1 MSPAAG
7 RFPHASISVGQ
18 PEESSVQD
26 VRFADTTL
34 GDAQQSLWGG
44 CMDNDMLLPYLA
56 RMDEIGFC
64 SIEIMNGSVFE
75 QCVRALEEDPWE
87 RMRLCAEQAVKT
99 PLGVRT
105 RGQYLFGRRPLADGV
120 VAAGI
125 ERLAVNG
132 IRRHLCY
139 DPLND
144 LRMLEVSIEA
154 SKRHG
159 LRICGGLVFSRSP
172 VHTNDYYADKA
183 AELVARQV
191 DSVCLLDP
199 CGVLHPESVRTLVP
213 RLVDALGDD
222 VPLEINAHCRSGRT
236 EIVYLESVRLG
247 ARVLHTTTIPLAGS
261 VSLPPTE
268 YFVEHLG
275 RHGATMKPRP
285 EQLDSMADYFA
296 ASAEARG
303 LPLGAHQLHDP
314 DVDRAEIPCAF
325 LARLRELVGQHRL
338 EEAMAEVMDEIGRVR
353 EDLGYSTMAMP
364 LAEVVCSQAL
374 LNVVRRNRYEELTD
388 DIVAYATGR
397 YGRPPAAIAT
407 HLVRRAAAL
416 AGAPEPSAGAS
427 TPPTVDEIRKRR
439 GPLDGDDLV
448 LSALFEPEALAPL
461 FEARE
466 RRHREGRTVRG
477 AGTPLQELIEE
488 IERRPAVRWIR
499 VRKDEFTFERGSVV
513 GPEHVTVASRHR
525 AEQENG
531 R

>member
-34 GDAQQSLWGG
+34 GDAQQSLRGG

-120 VAAGI
+120 VAAGV
-125 ERLAVNG
+125 ECLAVNG

-183 AELVARQV
+183 A
-191 DSVCLLDP
+191 DS
-199 CGVLHPESVRTLVP
+199 
-213 RLVDALGDD
+213 
-222 VPLEINAHCRSGRT
+222 
-236 EIVYLESVRLG
+236 
-247 ARVLHTTTIPLAGS
+247 
-261 VSLPPTE
+261 
-268 YFVEHLG
+268 
-275 RHGATMKPRP
+275 
-285 EQLDSMADYFA
+285 
-296 ASAEARG
+296 
-303 LPLGAHQLHDP
+303 
-314 DVDRAEIPCAF
+314 
-325 LARLRELVGQHRL
+325 
-338 EEAMAEVMDEIGRVR
+338 IGRLHR
-353 EDLGYSTMAMP
+353 
-364 LAEVVCSQAL
+364 
-374 LNVVRRNRYEELTD
+374 
-388 DIVAYATGR
+388 
-397 YGRPPAAIAT
+397 GRPRSWKQEVGSSPMT
-407 HLVRRAAAL
+407 LC
-416 AGAPEPSAGAS
+416 AS
-427 TPPTVDEIRKRR
+427 SK
-439 GPLDGDDLV
+439 
-448 LSALFEPEALAPL
+448 S
-461 FEARE
+461 
-466 RRHREGRTVRG
+466 
-477 AGTPLQELIEE
+477 
-488 IERRPAVRWIR
+488 
-499 VRKDEFTFERGSVV
+499 
-513 GPEHVTVASRHR
+513 
-525 AEQENG
+525 
-531 R
+531 